1 MTDTPRTVSSRATL
15 GSLAPARRILVT
27 SALPYANGHIHLG
40 HLVEYIQTD
49 IWVRF
54 QRMRG
59 ERVLYVCADD
69 THGTAIMIRARQ
81 EGRSEEEL
89 IAAMNV
95 AHRRDFAGFQIAFDH
110 YGSTHSNRNR
120 EYCAQIWSALR
131 SEGFVVEREVIQLFD
146 PKAGVFLA
154 DRFVKGR
161 CPRCDTPDQYG
172 DSCDHCGSTYS
183 PTELKDPVSTLSGA
197 RPELKSALHL
207 FVQIEK
213 LRAFLT
219 EWTQAPGRLQP
230 EIANYLKGHFLVDEL
245 RDWDVS
251 RPAPYFGF
259 EIPDSPGNYWY
270 VWFDA
275 PIGYLA
281 ATSEWC
287 DAHGEDFDA
296 WWRSDNT
303 EIYHFIGKDIVYFHT
318 LFWPAMLHAAGFP
331 LPKRVQVHGF
341 LTVNGEKMSKSK
353 GTFVQASTYLEHLD
367 PAYLRYFYA
376 SKLGSKMDD
385 LDLNLEEL
393 AAKVNADLVGKV
405 VNLASRTARFVKDS
419 GLSEDY
425 PEDGGLF
432 REAAAGGLAIAE
444 AYEACDSARAMRLIM
459 GFADRANEYIDREE
473 PWKLKKQPDKAQAL
487 RDVCTVALN
496 LYWQLVVYLAPV
508 LPKLAEQSERLLGG
522 SLASFDAATRP
533 LLGTPVAE
541 FEHLMQRVDPKKLE
555 AVMAATRDAATDAA
569 ARAVAS
575 GASIDSGASLST
587 AARVESGREF
597 EDDGAPLAS
606 EPLASECSFE
616 DFAKVD
622 LRVARVLT
630 AAVIP
635 EASKLLRLTVSLG
648 GGTTREIIAGIKSAY
663 APEALVGRLVVVVAN
678 LAPRKMK
685 FGVSQGMVIAAGPGA
700 AEIYVLA
707 PDSGAKPGQR
717 VH

>member
-1 MTDTPRTVSSRATL
+1 MSSTTVQHSS
-15 GSLAPARRILVT
+15 PRRILVT

-59 ERVLYVCADD
+59 ARVIYLCADD

-81 EGRSEEEL
+81 EGRSEEAL
-89 IAAMNV
+89 IADMNA

-110 YGSTHSNRNR
+110 YGSTNSARNR
-120 EYCAQIWSALR
+120 EYCAEIWSALR
-131 SEGFVVEREVIQLFD
+131 KNDYVAEREVTQLFD

-183 PTELKDPVSTLSGA
+183 ATELKDPVSTLSGA

-207 FVQIEK
+207 FVKIEK
-213 LRAFLT
+213 LRGFLT
-219 EWTQAPGRLQP
+219 DWTQHPGRLQP
-230 EIANYLKGHFLVDEL
+230 EIANYLKGHFLAEEL

-259 EIPDSPGNYWY
+259 EIPDAPGNYWY

-275 PIGYLA
+275 PIGYMA
-281 ATSEWC
+281 ATREWC
-287 DAHGEDFDA
+287 DDHGETFDS
-296 WWRSDNT
+296 WWRSEDT
-303 EIYHFIGKDIVYFHT
+303 EVYHFIGKDIVYFHT
-318 LFWPAMLHAAGFP
+318 LFWPAMLHASGFP

-367 PAYLRYFYA
+367 PAHLRYFYA
-376 SKLGSKMDD
+376 SKLGPKVDD
-385 LDLNLEEL
+385 LDLNLEEFT
-393 AAKVNADLVGKV
+393 AKVNADLVGKV

-419 GLSEDY
+419 GLSDVY
-425 PEDGGLF
+425 PDDGGLF
-432 REAAAGGLAIAE
+432 REAAARGDEIAE
-444 AYEACDSARAMRLIM
+444 AYEACDFARAMRSVMAL
-459 GFADRANEYIDREE
+459 ADRANEYIDREE
-473 PWKLKKQPDKAQAL
+473 PWKLKKQPEQAQAL

-496 LYWQLVVYLAPV
+496 LYRQLVVYLAPV
-508 LPKLAEQSERLLGG
+508 LPKLAEQSAKLLGA
-522 SLASFDAATRP
+522 SFDSFDAASAP
-533 LLGTPVAE
+533 LLGSAIGE

-555 AVMAATRDAATDAA
+555 AVVAATRDAATDASA
-569 ARAVAS
+569 AKAAAAS
-575 GASIDSGASLST
+575 GDARPAAAPT
-587 AARVESGREF
+587 AAGQEPAV
-597 EDDGAPLAS
+597 DDGAALQS
-606 EPLASECSFE
+606 EPIAAECSFD

-630 AAVIP
+630 AEAIP
-635 EASKLLRLTVSLG
+635 EANKLLRLTVSLG
-648 GGTTREIIAGIKSAY
+648 GGTTRTIIAGIKSAY
-663 APEALVGRLVVVVAN
+663 APDTLVGRLVVIVAN

-685 FGVSQGMVIAAGPGA
+685 FGTSEGMVIAAGPGGS
-700 AEIYVLA
+700 EIYVLA

-717 VH
+717 IH